1 MFLKHNYGD
10 TTQIFKFGAT
20 KSKKNIERYIA
31 QNFESRLNVTLD
43 QVESQL
49 WFWLFHVYM
58 ISWTSLFCLKL

>member
-1 MFLKHNYGD
+1 MFLKHNYSD

-31 QNFESRLNVTLD
+31 QNFESGLNVTLD

-49 WFWLFHVYM
+49 
-58 ISWTSLFCLKL
+58 